1 MPVTRSDLLFF
12 FGGLAA
18 GATAYATYPK
28 WKDKVSPLI
37 SGAMAGVAAAYQDAS
52 AATEGTTDESG
63 GECGGRSAAAE
74 NVVAATVPFSA

>member
-1 MPVTRSDLLFF
+1 MPVTRSDLLIF

-37 SGAMAGVAAAYQDAS
+37 SGAMAGVAAAYRDAS
-52 AATEGTTDESG
+52 AAPEGTANEECRECSG
-63 GECGGRSAAAE
+63 GAAATQ
-74 NVVAATVPFSA
+74 NMAAATVPFSA